1 MSNTFVRMRI
11 VLVIV
16 VLFSCLA
23 SRGQSPLRVVQ
34 LSGVVM
40 VSDSLYPAPYVSV
53 VRKRDHR
60 GTYTDRDGYFT
71 LPVSAGDTLE
81 FVCTG
86 LVPAYFVIPSSSKEY
101 HLSMV
106 QVMDLDQVTLPTV
119 YILPYPAPHRLRNEL
134 LALDL
139 PGDQY
144 RAFTRDV
151 GSITQYDGMVDFSGR
166 SYKEAVATINARYSG
181 GFQSGGN
188 LLNPSAW
195 NSFIRAIRSGES
207 DGRR

>member
-1 MSNTFVRMRI
+1 MMRSVFLAA
-11 VLVIV
+11 VLSAMIHSAGAQVSPRVIQV
-16 VLFSCLA
+16 
-23 SRGQSPLRVVQ
+23 
-34 LSGVVM
+34 SGVVM
-40 VSDSLYPAPYVSV
+40 VSDSLFPAPYVSV
-53 VRKRDHR
+53 VRARDHR

-71 LPVSAGDTLE
+71 LPVIAGDTLE

-86 LVPAYFVIPSSSKEY
+86 LVPSFFVIPGASRDF

-106 QVMDLDQVTLPTV
+106 QVMDMDSVTLPTV
-119 YILPYPAPHRLRNEL
+119 YILPYPAPHRLKKEL

-144 RAFTRDV
+144 RAFTREV
-151 GSITQYDGMVDFSGR
+151 TSITSYDGMVDFSGR
-166 SYKEAVATINARYSG
+166 SYREAAAVLNARYSG

-195 NSFIRAIRSGES
+195 STFIRSIRS
-207 DGRR
+207 DDANGRR